1 MSPGFPF
8 TDDCRRRWG
17 SSPRFSQSRRVM
29 YGREVIFLVGGGL
42 RSLRSHAEDLLANC
56 SYVRKLVT
64 QV

>member
-1 MSPGFPF
+1 
-8 TDDCRRRWG
+8 
-17 SSPRFSQSRRVM
+17 M